1 MTIAVSDQKS
11 SHLLLFIIINII
23 NINMTVII
31 QNEIWRMQIEVNRNQ
46 AEFNWQYPM
55 VHKYQAE
62 ANKYLKASP
71 SELREFTMEKRTG
84 KTPTYGQVPLHRRD
98 RLNID
103 TKVMCVFLHDRSL
116 FGSSN

>member
-1 MTIAVSDQKS
+1 
-11 SHLLLFIIINII
+11 
-23 NINMTVII
+23 
-31 QNEIWRMQIEVNRNQ
+31 MQIEVNINQ

-62 ANKYLKASP
+62 ANKCLNASP

-98 RLNID
+98 SLNID
-103 TKVMCVFLHDRSL
+103 KKKLCVCSSTTAAFLARVIKDDVRHSE
-116 FGSSN
+116 GVQ